1 MILPDPLLL
10 FGEELPLVNS
20 AEHLGHTLHKDCTM
34 DQDARQKRAQFIDR
48 TSELRSVSGFA
59 HPEQIIKAAQV
70 YASDAYGFM
79 LYDFSSQASQ
89 SYFKS
94 WNTFVK
100 LAWNVPLNTYTY
112 LVENTLA
119 ANFTS
124 LKKQI
129 MSRFTKFFQNL
140 LTSSSKEVRH
150 LARILSRDART
161 TLFRNIQYIE
171 EVSLF
176 ESMGLL

>member
-1 MILPDPLLL
+1 
-10 FGEELPLVNS
+10 
-20 AEHLGHTLHKDCTM
+20 
-34 DQDARQKRAQFIDR
+34 
-48 TSELRSVSGFA
+48 
-59 HPEQIIKAAQV
+59 
-70 YASDAYGFM
+70 M
-79 LYDFSSQASQ
+79 LYDLSSQASQ

-171 EVSLF
+171 EVSGLSPWDYSNWRIL
-176 ESMGLL
+176 EKVENAVVPPNNQWRMSMLMKLLTLRLQKSSLLEDTKNLSLMIDSLCNM